1 MSDALD
7 TELIGLLNRLTKVQK
22 EVGGGKKE
30 KSLAEQMG
38 QKLDRFVD
46 LYDRM
51 NERLQTIKNSIDEI
65 RKLEK
70 MPGSNPRDLITHQGK
85 VCRIICLFKP
95 LFANF
100 MPTSTLRIKHYSTSR
115 SMVNI
120 IQ

>member
-1 MSDALD
+1 MADALD

-30 KSLAEQMG
+30 KSLAEQLG
-38 QKLDRFVD
+38 TKLDRFVD

-51 NERLQTIKNSIDEI
+51 NERLQVIKNSIDEI

-85 VCRIICLFKP
+85 VGAYSVISALPSRTNENCHVGSYGVSSIIRGVER
-95 LFANF
+95 A
-100 MPTSTLRIKHYSTSR
+100 
-115 SMVNI
+115 
-120 IQ
+120 